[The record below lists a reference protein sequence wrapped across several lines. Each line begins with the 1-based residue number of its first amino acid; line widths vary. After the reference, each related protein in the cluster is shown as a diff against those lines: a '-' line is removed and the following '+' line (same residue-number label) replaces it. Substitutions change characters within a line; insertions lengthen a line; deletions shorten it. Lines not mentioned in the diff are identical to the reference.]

1 MGFWRVVWNTSLD
14 LNEELNFD
22 MRVWCKRTGR
32 AKPQEE
38 ADCGVCH
45 ICLLGSAQMH
55 RQERQVIGPERKVEI
70 ILW

>member
-1 MGFWRVVWNTSLD
+1 MGFSRVVWNTNLY

-22 MRVWCKRTGR
+22 MRVWCTRTGR

-38 ADCGVCH
+38 ADCGVCQM
-45 ICLLGSAQMH
+45 CLLGSAHIH

-70 ILW
+70 PLW